1 MSINSDPK
9 TTNFLSPLGAK
20 FSIKKLPTVNFFVQ
34 GVAIPSMIVGELP
47 VGTPF
52 SAKIQ
57 MPGDLV
63 TFGDLVLTFR
73 VDENMDNY
81 LEIYNW
87 MRAITRIDNFETDST
102 AWGNAGTFDMTKDD
116 NVYSDATLTV
126 LNSAMNPNRFVKFTD
141 CYPTSLSDVPFNT
154 TLADVDYVECTAT
167 FKFRKFDIETT
178 G

>member
-87 MRAITRIDNFETDST
+87 MRAITRIDNFTDDAT
-102 AWGNAGTFDMTKDD
+102 AWGNAGTFDMAKDT
-116 NVYSDATLTV
+116 NVYSDATLTI
-126 LNSAMNPNRFVKFTD
+126 LNSAM
-141 CYPTSLSDVPFNT
+141 
-154 TLADVDYVECTAT
+154 
-167 FKFRKFDIETT
+167 IELLM
-178 G
+178 